1 MNNTASIISNS
12 LFLTFVVGIPLYGA
26 IKRVAIFDAFVD
38 GAKTGFTT
46 IIKIIPYLVGLMVAI
61 GMLRASGFFEVMG
74 RWLSPALN
82 KIGMPPEVLPLAL
95 VRPFSG
101 SASNGIMADLMHTYG
116 GNSFIAKLSATMM
129 GSTETTFYVI
139 AVYFGSVGIK
149 KTRYAIPAGL
159 IADAVGVIAAVIVCR
174 YLFLL

>member
-1 MNNTASIISNS
+1 MNNTASIISNG
-12 LFLTFVVGIPLYGA
+12 LFLTFVVGIPLYGV
-26 IKRVAIFDAFVD
+26 IKRVPIFDAFVD
-38 GAKTGFTT
+38 GAKTGFQT

-74 RWLSPALN
+74 RWLSPVLN

-139 AVYFGSVGIK
+139 AVYFGAVGIK

-159 IADAVGVIAAVIVCR
+159 IADTVGVIAAVVVCR
-174 YLFLL
+174 LLFL